1 MTAEAAPAPRLGFGA
16 FLSPLH
22 PLGEDPTLTMWR
34 DLELIEWLDR
44 WGYEEFW
51 VGEHHSAGWGVLP
64 SPELFLAAAAERT
77 RHIRLGTGVISLPY
91 HHPYM
96 VAARA
101 VQLDHQTRGRFLLGL
116 GAGSLPSDMHQLGI
130 APAETRQRTAEALET
145 VLHLLRSE
153 EPLTVD
159 RGWYRLRDARLQLRP
174 WSRDGVPVA
183 LSSATS
189 PFSMRLAGRHGVNPL
204 SFGAPRP
211 GSGPSD
217 LKEQWRHLEEEAAAH
232 GRTPDRSEWR
242 VTLPVHIAE
251 TREEAFRQVLDGWL
265 RYRNEYWA
273 ETLGLPVAL
282 SEADARKALEST
294 VENLGAIIGSVD
306 DAVVAIRQAQEVTG
320 GFGRFLVNVQDWAS
334 HEQMKRSFELLARY
348 VAPRFTG
355 ALRGLE
361 ASQAWTAARSQE
373 FLGAAFA
380 AQQKAVQDS
389 GGARQTAVE
398 DNGRAHAGG

>member
-1 MTAEAAPAPRLGFGA
+1 MTAEPAQPLRFGA

-22 PLGEDPTLTMWR
+22 PLGEDPTLTMRR
-34 DLELIEWLDR
+34 DLDLVEWLDQI
-44 WGYEEFW
+44 GFEEFW
-51 VGEHHSAGWGVLP
+51 IGEHHSAGWGVIP
-64 SPELFLAAAAERT
+64 SPELFIAAAAERT

-101 VQLDHQTRGRFLLGL
+101 VQLDHQTRGRFILGV

-130 APAETRQRTAEALET
+130 APADTRQRTAEALDT

-159 RGWYRLRDARLQLRP
+159 RGWYRLNDALLQLRP
-174 WSRDGVPVA
+174 WSRDGVQVA

-189 PFSMRLAGRHGVNPL
+189 PFSMRLAGQHGVAPL

-217 LKEQWRHLEEEAAAH
+217 LKEQWLHLEESAEVH
-232 GRTPDRSEWR
+232 GRTPDRHEWR
-242 VTLPVHIAE
+242 VTLPLHIAE
-251 TREEAFRQVLDGWL
+251 TREEAFSQVLDGWL
-265 RYRNEYWA
+265 RHRNEYWA

-282 SEADARKALEST
+282 SPADARKALEST
-294 VENLGAIIGSVD
+294 VDNMGAIIGSVD
-306 DAVVAIRQAQEVTG
+306 DAIATIRRVQDVTG
-320 GFGRFLVNVQDWAS
+320 GFGRLLVNVQDWAS
-334 HEQMKRSFELLARY
+334 PEETKRSFELLARY
-348 VAPRFTG
+348 VIPRFTG

-361 ASQAWTAARSQE
+361 ASQRWTAERSRA

-389 GGARQTAVE
+389 GTVRT
-398 DNGRAHAGG
+398 GG

>member
-1 MTAEAAPAPRLGFGA
+1 MTAEAAQPLRFGA

-34 DLELIEWLDR
+34 DLDLIGWLDQLDF
-44 WGYEEFW
+44 EEFW
-51 VGEHHSAGWGVLP
+51 IGEHHSAGWGVIP
-64 SPELFLAAAAERT
+64 SPELFIAAAAERT
-77 RHIRLGTGVISLPY
+77 RHIKLGTGVISLPY

-96 VAARA
+96 VASRA
-101 VQLDHQTRGRFLLGL
+101 VQLDHQTRGRFILGV

-130 APAETRQRTAEALET
+130 APADTRQRTAEALGT

-159 RGWYRLRDARLQLRP
+159 HGWYRLNDARLQLRP
-174 WSRDGVPVA
+174 WSRDGVQVA

-189 PFSMRLAGRHGVNPL
+189 PFSMRLAGQHGITPL

-217 LKEQWRHLEEEAAAH
+217 LKEQWLHLEEAAEAH
-232 GRTPDRSEWR
+232 GRTPDRSAWR
-242 VTLPVHIAE
+242 VTLPLHIAE
-251 TREEAFRQVLDGWL
+251 TREEAFGQVLDGWL

-282 SEADARKALEST
+282 SPADARKALEST
-294 VENLGAIIGSVD
+294 VENMGAIIGSVD
-306 DAVVAIRQAQEVTG
+306 DAIATIQRIQEVTG
-320 GFGRFLVNVQDWAS
+320 GFGRLLVNVQDWAS
-334 HEQMKRSFELLARY
+334 HEQTKRSFELLARY

-361 ASQAWTAARSQE
+361 ASQRWTAERSQA

-389 GGARQTAVE
+389 GTVR
-398 DNGRAHAGG
+398 AGG

>member
-1 MTAEAAPAPRLGFGA
+1 MTTEAVQPLGFGA

-34 DLELIEWLDR
+34 DLDLIEWADQL
-44 WGYEEFW
+44 GLEEFW
-51 VGEHHSAGWGVLP
+51 VGEHHSAGWGVIP
-64 SPELFLAAAAERT
+64 SPEVFIAAAAERT

-101 VQLDHQTRGRFLLGL
+101 VQLDHQTRGRFLLGV

-130 APAETRQRTAEALET
+130 APADTRQRTAEALET

-159 RGWYRLRDARLQLRP
+159 RGWYRLHDARLQLRP

-189 PFSMRLAGRHGVNPL
+189 PFSMKLAGQHGVAPL

-217 LKEQWRHLEEEAAAH
+217 LKEQWTHLEESAAAH
-232 GRTPDRSEWR
+232 GRSPDRSQWR
-242 VTLPVHIAE
+242 ITLPLHIAE
-251 TREEAFRQVLDGWL
+251 TRAEAFDQVLDGWL
-265 RYRNEYWA
+265 RHRNEYWA
-273 ETLGLPVAL
+273 DTLGLPVAL
-282 SEADARKALEST
+282 SRDEARKALEAT
-294 VENLGAIIGSVD
+294 ADNLGAIIGSVD
-306 DAVVAIRQAQEVTG
+306 DAVTAIRQVQEVTG

-334 HEQMKRSFELLARY
+334 HAHVKRSFELLARY
-348 VAPRFTG
+348 VIPRFTG

-361 ASQAWTAARSQE
+361 ASQRWTAERSE
-373 FLGAAFA
+373 AFLGAAFA
-380 AQQKAVQDS
+380 AQQKAIAES
-389 GGARQTAVE
+389 TRARVG
-398 DNGRAHAGG
+398 D